1 MSIELLNN
9 ALKVEG
15 YTPTAK
21 FVLIILAN
29 YADEFG
35 CCYPSHRH
43 IADIIGLKDTK
54 GVAKYI
60 NEFEKDGF
68 LVKQK
73 RKNEDGGF
81 TSNRYI
87 LNIGI
92 QNPMGVRTTRE
103 RVSEPHN
110 TKEDTKEIINNFEI
124 LWKIYPRK
132 VAKKTAL
139 SVFKKIDIKEF
150 DVIKKALQI
159 FVTQNKNTQIKFIPH
174 FSAWL
179 NQERWKDEYIEP
191 KKNLNTLAG

>member
-21 FVLIILAN
+21 FILVILAN

-35 CCYPSHRH
+35 TCFPSHRH
-43 IADIIGLKDTK
+43 LADLVGLKDTK

-60 NEFEKDGF
+60 NDFEKDGL

-73 RKNEDGGF
+73 RKNDDGGY

-87 LNIGI
+87 LNIGLK
-92 QNPMGVRTTRE
+92 NPMGVRTMRVG
-103 RVSEPHN
+103 VSEPNN
-110 TKEDTKEIINNFEI
+110 TKEDTKEVIQEFEEV
-124 LWKIYPRK
+124 WKIYPRK
-132 VAKKTAL
+132 VAKKKAL
-139 SVFKKIDIKEF
+139 SVFKKINLEEHSL
-150 DVIKKALQI
+150 IKKSVKI
-159 FVTQNKNTQIKFIPH
+159 FAKKTINTEEKYSPH

-179 NQERWKDEYIEP
+179 NQERWKDEY
-191 KKNLNTLAG
+191 KKPIKTLNNLAG

>member
-92 QNPMGVRTTRE
+92 QNPMGVRTIRE

-110 TKEDTKEIINNFEI
+110 TKEDTKDNRLFEEF
-124 LWKIYPRK
+124 WKIYPRRI
-132 VAKKTAL
+132 AKK
-139 SVFKKIDIKEF
+139 
-150 DVIKKALQI
+150 KARQI
-159 FVTQNKNTQIKFIPH
+159 FEKHKDQERIIEGAKRFAVLNNKTDEKFIPH
-174 FSAWL
+174 PTTWL
-179 NQERWKDEYIEP
+179 NGERWNDEMKQP
-191 KKNLNTLAG
+191 VKRNDLNSLAG